1 MKIISKKTK
10 KSSEENS
17 VEKVK
22 YENFNSG
29 EGNFKTLF
37 SKKYLAR
44 KPYSPVNPKFVY
56 SAIPGTI
63 TDILV
68 EVGEDVDEN
77 SVLLV
82 LEAMKMQNK
91 ITAPI
96 NGKVKK
102 IDVKKGDKIPK
113 NFLMIEFE

>member
-1 MKIISKKTK
+1 MKLISKRSK
-10 KSSEENS
+10 KAKEENS

-37 SKKYLAR
+37 SKKYLTR
-44 KPYSPVNPKFVY
+44 KPYSPVDPKLVY

-63 TDILV
+63 TDVLV
-68 EVGEDVDEN
+68 EVGDEVEEN

-91 ITAPI
+91 ITTPI
-96 NGKVKK
+96 SGKIKK
-102 IDVKKGDKIPK
+102 IDVKKGDRIPK
-113 NFLMIEFE
+113 NFLMVEFE